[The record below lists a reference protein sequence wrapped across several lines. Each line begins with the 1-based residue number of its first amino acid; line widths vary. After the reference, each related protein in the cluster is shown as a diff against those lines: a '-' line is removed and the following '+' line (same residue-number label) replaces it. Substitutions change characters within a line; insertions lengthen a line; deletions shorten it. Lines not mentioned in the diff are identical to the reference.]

1 MHRINVFGG
10 GSKLAASVDSLGL
23 ITAELGAEGLTVRDE
38 ISEVRYGSIGVSDP
52 LGE

>member
-23 ITAELGAEGLTVRDE
+23 VTAELGAERLTVRDK
-38 ISEVRYGSIGVSDP
+38 ISEVRYGIIGVNDP